1 MYFKKRD
8 EKILTIH
15 INSKIQISSI
25 VLLSHPTHVDL
36 FHFSLSF
43 DSKEDES
50 DLVGNE
56 STLNLVSIHSMK
68 RRTDKANC

>member
-1 MYFKKRD
+1 M
-8 EKILTIH
+8 IH
-15 INSKIQISSI
+15 IN
-25 VLLSHPTHVDL
+25 PTHVDL
-36 FHFSLSF
+36 SHFSLSF
-43 DSKEDES
+43 DLKEDES